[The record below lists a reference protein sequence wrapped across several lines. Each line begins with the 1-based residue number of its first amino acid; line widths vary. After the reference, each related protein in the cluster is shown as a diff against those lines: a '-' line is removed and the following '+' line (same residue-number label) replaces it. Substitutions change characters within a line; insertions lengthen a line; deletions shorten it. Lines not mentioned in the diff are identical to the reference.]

1 MCSPFRVSR
10 SFLPEGKLEV
20 GSCPNV
26 EEEFAPCLPICAL
39 LGLAG
44 AWKQIQMELVVVGW
58 RSYIPAH
65 PSLP

>member
-1 MCSPFRVSR
+1 M
-10 SFLPEGKLEV
+10 